1 MKAPARPCHL
11 CDDDGGFVVWHDDA
25 WRVVR
30 VVDDPSHP
38 VFYRVVSRRH
48 VAEFSDLAP
57 DERVQCMALVAAVER
72 VLRERAK
79 PLKVNLASL
88 GNLVPHLHWHVVARY
103 ADDRQF
109 PHPIWAPPQR
119 ESDPAAL
126 AARRAALPALD
137 DTLRATLSVLGHAA
151 H

>member
-1 MKAPARPCHL
+1 MNAAARACHL

-38 VFYRVVSRRH
+38 VFYRVISRRH
-48 VAEFSDLAP
+48 VAEFSELALA
-57 DERVQCMALVAAVER
+57 ERERCMALVAAVER
-72 VLRERAK
+72 VLRERAR

-88 GNLVPHLHWHVVARY
+88 GNLVPHLHWHVVARF

-119 ESDPAAL
+119 EADAAAL

-137 DTLRATLSVLGHAA
+137 AALRATLAAPASAA